1 MISSSTPASAPAAR
15 TARACR
21 SGSGSRRYAWTA
33 SRSAEPAEGP
43 GAFVPGLIFRIFL
56 RWPCA
61 LEMRRGFMGLT
72 MLSNRINKKR
82 AVNLFVDVELLDEAR
97 RMRINISETLESRLR
112 TIVRAE
118 QERRWLDA
126 NKVAIAA
133 YNLRV
138 ARDGLLAD
146 EAGLL

>member
-1 MISSSTPASAPAAR
+1 
-15 TARACR
+15 
-21 SGSGSRRYAWTA
+21 
-33 SRSAEPAEGP
+33 
-43 GAFVPGLIFRIFL
+43 
-56 RWPCA
+56 
-61 LEMRRGFMGLT
+61 
-72 MLSNRINKKR
+72 MLSNRPSKKR
-82 AVNLFVDVELLDEAR
+82 AVNLFVDTELLDEAR
-97 RMRINISETLESRLR
+97 RLRINMSETLEFRLR

-126 NKVAIAA
+126 NKAAIEA

>member
-1 MISSSTPASAPAAR
+1 
-15 TARACR
+15 
-21 SGSGSRRYAWTA
+21 
-33 SRSAEPAEGP
+33 
-43 GAFVPGLIFRIFL
+43 
-56 RWPCA
+56 
-61 LEMRRGFMGLT
+61 
-72 MLSNRINKKR
+72 MLSDRPTKKR

-97 RMRINISETLESRLR
+97 RMRINISETLEARLR

-118 QERRWLDA
+118 QERRWLDQ
-126 NKVAIAA
+126 NKTAIEA

>member
-1 MISSSTPASAPAAR
+1 
-15 TARACR
+15 
-21 SGSGSRRYAWTA
+21 
-33 SRSAEPAEGP
+33 
-43 GAFVPGLIFRIFL
+43 
-56 RWPCA
+56 
-61 LEMRRGFMGLT
+61 
-72 MLSNRINKKR
+72 MLSNRPTKKR

-97 RMRINISETLESRLR
+97 RLRINISETLEYRLR

-118 QERRWLDA
+118 QERHWLDA
-126 NKVAIAA
+126 NKVAIES